1 MSLSYNISYCVS
13 IVQVRCL
20 GSVYAEGRDCM
31 RERLV
36 CMECVVK
43 SGKTS
48 QLIIIMYHN
57 RANRTH
63 KLVVAHNITTLSVML
78 CTVFTKAWLTT
89 TTTTTTDLLI

>member
-1 MSLSYNISYCVS
+1 
-13 IVQVRCL
+13 
-20 GSVYAEGRDCM
+20 M

-48 QLIIIMYHN
+48 QLIIMYHN

-78 CTVFTKAWLTT
+78 CAIFIKAWLTT
-89 TTTTTTDLLI
+89 TTTTDLLI